1 MRLSYG
7 RRNLQINTNYN
18 RSYYIVFQP
27 NFVSEL
33 VMVGKITSNK
43 FLSGSQIAA
52 LMGDDKWRSPNTLLT
67 DILAERKV
75 EGFVVTQV
83 EQNEAME
90 WGDEHEPTIIAKT
103 ADRLEIDKVTDQV
116 RVPCDYY
123 NNGKKL
129 FSVSLDGILHVE
141 RKKTITIDDRRYFA
155 PQGLNIDFEIDGDGN
170 LEVKT
175 TVTYFREEPLPYLG
189 VWQLQ
194 AGLMATGRKWGI
206 ICILYS
212 GNRLCHYFYRADPKM
227 QNEIVKACIDFYR
240 RVEAIEKGG
249 DIADYLYPSKDPNDL
264 ASIYPTH
271 DDEMPE
277 VDLAEH
283 GDELLEVIRLKSLIK
298 TSQERIKEIEAPI
311 MASMG
316 NSEKGILYNN
326 LGVEILKVKWR
337 TTHYKAKRAALTE
350 AKPERFERAKSLTI
364 KEIA

>member
-1 MRLSYG
+1 M
-7 RRNLQINTNYN
+7 
-18 RSYYIVFQP
+18 
-27 NFVSEL
+27 VSCYLCEF
-33 VMVGKITSNK
+33 VMVGKITSNE

-52 LMGDDKWRSPNTLLT
+52 LMGDDKWTSPNTLLT
-67 DILAERKV
+67 NILAERGV

-90 WGDEHEPTIIAKT
+90 FGDLIEPVVIAKT
-103 ADRLEIDKVTDQV
+103 ADRLGIDKVTDQV
-116 RVPCDYY
+116 RVPYDYY
-123 NNGKKL
+123 KDGKKL

-155 PQGLNIDFEIDGDGN
+155 PQGLNLDFEIDGDGN
-170 LEVKT
+170 LEVKCT
-175 TVTYFREEPLPYLG
+175 TTYFRDEPLPYLG

-194 AGLMATGRKWGI
+194 AGLMATGRKWGV

-212 GNRLCHYFYRADPKM
+212 GNRLCHYFYKADPKM

-240 RVEAIEKGG
+240 RVEAIENGG

-264 ASIYPTH
+264 AQIYKTH

-277 VDLAEH
+277 VDLADH
-283 GDELLEVIRLKSLIK
+283 GDELLEVVRLKSMIK
-298 TSQERIKEIEAPI
+298 TSQERIKEIESSV
-311 MASMG
+311 MTSMG
-316 NSEKGILYNN
+316 NSEKGVLYNN

-337 TTHYKAKRAALTE
+337 TTHYKAKRATLTE